1 MSALQSST
9 VLRNPAFRPAT
20 VAVVFFAINALLQ
33 VSLHSSW
40 LIPLLALV
48 IIISAV
54 LAMVLLI
61 VGLADRSRPPRRASV
76 VWLFAM
82 LAIISFHLSFGGN
95 TNWFDLGMRWRVR
108 QAGGLDA
115 VRAWT
120 RSVMNDPTIGMG
132 QIEARQVPQQFRAL
146 VAGLRVIK
154 EDGGSVCFIQS
165 GWEAGRGLVF
175 ASANGPGRSRMGA
188 THRVWA
194 DDVYLWTQP

>member
-1 MSALQSST
+1 M
-9 VLRNPAFRPAT
+9 VRNPAFRPAIA
-20 VAVVFFAINALLQ
+20 AVVFFAINALLQ

-48 IIISAV
+48 IVISAV
-54 LAMVLLI
+54 LAIVLLI
-61 VGLADRSRPPRRASV
+61 VGLADRSRLPRRASV

-82 LAIISFHLSFGGN
+82 LAIITFHLCFGGN
-95 TNWFDLGMRWRVR
+95 SNWFDLGMRWRVR

-120 RSVMNDPTIGMG
+120 RSVMNDPTIGRG
-132 QIEARQVPQQFRAL
+132 PIEARQVPQQFRGL

-154 EDGGSVCFIQS
+154 DDGGSVYFIQS
-165 GWEAGRGLVF
+165 GWEAGRGLGF
-175 ASANGPGRSRMGA
+175 ASANGPGRSQMGT